1 MAVAKPSTTK
11 KKAAP
16 KKIAAKTTAK
26 KAPIKKPVAK
36 KSAAK
41 SAKPAEVKSFR
52 LSRESQKFISVRFTR
67 QTVYWTIIAVALL
80 IVGLMSLQAQINIL
94 QTLDEMSESV
104 RQ

>member
-16 KKIAAKTTAK
+16 KKAAAKTTVK
-26 KAPIKKPVAK
+26 KAPVKKTTTK
-36 KSAAK
+36 K
-41 SAKPAEVKSFR
+41 SAKPTEVKSFR

-67 QTVYWTIIAVALL
+67 QTVYWTIIAAALL

-94 QTLDEMSESV
+94 QTLDEISESA